1 MKLAVEE
8 MLDKEYAKR
17 DRKSRQEG
25 RKEEALTLAKKM
37 IKEKIDVNLV
47 MKITGLKK
55 EQFME

>member
-1 MKLAVEE
+1 MKLAVEK

-17 DRKSRQEG
+17 DRKSRQE
-25 RKEEALTLAKKM
+25 ETLVLAKKM

>member
-1 MKLAVEE
+1 MKLAVEK